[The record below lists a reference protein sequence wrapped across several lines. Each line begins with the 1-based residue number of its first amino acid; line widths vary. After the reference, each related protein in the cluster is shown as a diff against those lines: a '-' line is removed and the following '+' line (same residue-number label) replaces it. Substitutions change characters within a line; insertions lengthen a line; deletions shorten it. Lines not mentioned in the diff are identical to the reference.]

1 VLAKFKP
8 SVSRKT
14 LLFVGALFWSV
25 VGLFLLTR
33 GGRFLAEGDHYVML
47 AVALAV
53 GTAKGLLIFEKS
65 ARKNIDR
72 ILRRGDNS
80 CLGSVYSFKAW
91 GVILAMIFLGRFLRT
106 SHIAH
111 HIYGFVITAVGWGLL
126 VASRVIWQAWVRKA

>member
-1 VLAKFKP
+1 MLAEFKP

-14 LLFVGALFWSV
+14 LLLVGAFFWSV
-25 VGLFLLTR
+25 VGLFLLFR
-33 GGRFLAEGDHYVML
+33 GAGILAGGGHYVML

-53 GTAKGLLIFEKS
+53 GTAKGLLVFEKS

-80 CLGSVYSFKAW
+80 CLGGVYSFKTW

-111 HIYGFVITAVGWGLL
+111 HVYGFVITAVGWGLL

>member
-14 LLFVGALFWSV
+14 LLLVGALFWSL

-47 AVALAV
+47 VVALAV
-53 GTAKGLLIFEKS
+53 GTAKGMLVFEKS

-80 CLGSVYSFKAW
+80 CLGGVYSFKTW
-91 GVILAMIFLGRFLRT
+91 GVILAMIFLGRFLSA

-111 HIYGFVITAVGWGLL
+111 QVYGFVITAVGWGLL